1 MDQITSVHIAGW
13 LACAAFLVGLAIG
26 CLSLIDRLKPKP
38 TTQEVADQAAAKFA
52 SRDAASELAAR
63 IAAMEQLRT
72 KDLSDASFS
81 RKNIY
86 DAMGEM
92 ERRINESLVGMRAG
106 MGEMERRIN
115 SADEIRTDKLR
126 DLITNLFADLGE
138 IRGEAHAKK
147 GDS

>member
-38 TTQEVADQAAAKFA
+38 TTQEVADEAAKKFA
-52 SRDAASELAAR
+52 SRDAAVELAAR
-63 IAAMEQLRT
+63 IAAMEQLRNSDL
-72 KDLSDASFS
+72 KDQSFS

-86 DAMGEM
+86 DEMRAMEK
-92 ERRINESLVGMRAG
+92 RIDESLIGVRAG
-106 MGEMERRIN
+106 MADMERRIN

-126 DLITNLFADLGE
+126 DLITTLFGELGE
-138 IRGEAHAKK
+138 MRAESHANK
-147 GDS
+147 GHS